1 MGALER
7 LGMTDKRTAGNEY
20 SENQKQTEKAFSF
33 KWEKRETYE
42 SEAVRKNMKRWLFE
56 RYCDN
61 DPGKLDKWL
70 GHGPD
75 RKIILDAGCGA
86 GYSALL
92 LFGDYL
98 KFHDYFG
105 VDISDAVYVAKK
117 RFDEAGVPGDFLK
130 ENLQQLSIPDASV
143 DMIFSEGVLHH
154 TDNTANSIKYLSG
167 KLKKNGLFLF
177 YVYRKKSVIREF
189 TDDCIRNAIS
199 GMPDEDA
206 WNAMYP
212 LSKLGKTLGDLNLEI
227 EIEDDI
233 DFLGIPKG
241 KINIQRLFYW
251 HIFKAYYRPDFNLDE
266 MNHINFDWY
275 RPANCHRHTDME
287 VRAFCEDAKLD
298 IEHINIQEAGITVVA
313 RKH

>member
-7 LGMTDKRTAGNEY
+7 LGIAGNSISGNKY
-20 SENQKQTEKAFSF
+20 SENQKQTEQTFSF

-42 SEAVRKNMKRWLFE
+42 SEAVQENMKRWLFE

-61 DPGKLDKWL
+61 DPGKLEKWL

-75 RKIILDAGCGA
+75 RKIIVDAGCGA
-86 GYSALL
+86 GHSGLI
-92 LFGDYL
+92 FFRDYL
-98 KFHDYFG
+98 KLHDYLG
-105 VDISDAVYVAKK
+105 VDISDAAYVAKK
-117 RFDEAGVPGDFLK
+117 RFDEAGMPGDFLK

-154 TDNTANSIKYLSG
+154 TDNTGNSIRYLSK
-167 KLKKNGLFLF
+167 KLKKGGLFLF

-189 TDDCIRNAIS
+189 TDDYIRNAIS
-199 GMPDEDA
+199 TMSDEDA

-233 DFLGIPKG
+233 DCLGIPKG

-275 RPANCHRHTDME
+275 RPANCHRHTDEE
-287 VRAFCEDAKLD
+287 VRGFCESAGLD
-298 IEHINIQEAGITVVA
+298 IEHMNIQEAGITVVS